1 MDKTKALKKDQK
13 KSSRRSS
20 KTSPSQQKIVEY
32 SDVSSNELSTPE
44 QGEIPSDGLSVVSDD
59 EITPTPGPATSERSM
74 HHSSIYEPIDDDDDE
89 LEKIMDADRFS
100 DSMSDTNKKRKKT
113 KKKLK
118 KGKKSKKKKKR
129 RRHDSDSVEEI
140 SDEDNLVDNLR
151 KKNDEPGTPPL
162 DQVSYTPKHKYKVS
176 SPSNYC
182 HINDSPN
189 SIISADDKKE
199 YSSPHTP
206 PMPKKVT
213 EESSKGRN
221 SSLSSSTSNKVSSKK
236 RRASPD
242 RDRSSKDY
250 RSVGGRGGRS
260 RSPYDYDS
268 RRYVERERSPAYR
281 RSDRSPYSN
290 SHKYRSSG
298 GGRRRSR

>member
-1 MDKTKALKKDQK
+1 MDKIKASKKEQK

-44 QGEIPSDGLSVVSDD
+44 QGEIPSDGLSVVSEE
-59 EITPTPGPATSERSM
+59 EITPGPATNERNM

-89 LEKIMDADRFS
+89 LVKNMETADRFS
-100 DSMSDTNKKRKKT
+100 DSLSDSNKKRKKT

-129 RRHDSDSVEEI
+129 RRHSTDSVESI
-140 SDEDNLVDNLR
+140 SDEETL
-151 KKNDEPGTPPL
+151 KNDEPATPPL
-162 DQVSYTPKHKYKVS
+162 EQVSYTPKHKYKAN
-176 SPSNYC
+176 SPSIYC

-189 SIISADDKKE
+189 SIISDDKKE

-236 RRASPD
+236 RRASPE
-242 RDRSSKDY
+242 RSTKDY
-250 RSVGGRGGRS
+250 RVRGRS
-260 RSPYDYDS
+260 RSPYEYES
-268 RRYVERERSPAYR
+268 RRYVERERSPYR
-281 RSDRSPYSN
+281 RDRTPYSN
-290 SHKYRSSG
+290 SHKYRE
-298 GGRRRSR
+298 RKRRSR

>member
-1 MDKTKALKKDQK
+1 MDKSKATKKEQK

-44 QGEIPSDGLSVVSDD
+44 QGEIPSDGLSVVSEE
-59 EITPTPGPATSERSM
+59 EITPGPATNERSM

-100 DSMSDTNKKRKKT
+100 DSMSDSNKKRKKT

-129 RRHDSDSVEEI
+129 RRHSTDSVEEI
-140 SDEDNLVDNLR
+140 SDDEILGSLSSR
-151 KKNDEPGTPPL
+151 QSKKNDEPGTPPL
-162 DQVSYTPKHKYKVS
+162 DQVSYTPKHKYKAS

-189 SIISADDKKE
+189 SIVSDEKKE

-206 PMPKKVT
+206 PMPKKVI

-221 SSLSSSTSNKVSSKK
+221 SSISSSTSNKVSSK
-236 RRASPD
+236 RRRVSPE
-242 RDRSSKDY
+242 RSSKDY
-250 RSVGGRGGRS
+250 RVRGGRS
-260 RSPYDYDS
+260 RSPYEYES
-268 RRYVERERSPAYR
+268 RRYVER
-281 RSDRSPYSN
+281 DRSPYRQRDRSPYP
-290 SHKYRSSG
+290 KYRER
-298 GGRRRSR
+298 RRRSR

>member
-1 MDKTKALKKDQK
+1 MDKIKASKKEQK

-44 QGEIPSDGLSVVSDD
+44 QGEIPSDGLSVVSEE
-59 EITPTPGPATSERSM
+59 EITPGPATIERNM

-89 LEKIMDADRFS
+89 LVKNMGTADRFS
-100 DSMSDTNKKRKKT
+100 DSLSDSNKKRKKT

-129 RRHDSDSVEEI
+129 RRHSTDNSVESI
-140 SDEDNLVDNLR
+140 SDEETLKD
-151 KKNDEPGTPPL
+151 DEPATPPL
-162 DQVSYTPKHKYKVS
+162 EQVSYTPKHKYKAS
-176 SPSNYC
+176 SPSIYC

-189 SIISADDKKE
+189 SIISDDKKE

-206 PMPKKVT
+206 PMPKKVI

-221 SSLSSSTSNKVSSKK
+221 SSLSSTTSNKISSKK
-236 RRASPD
+236 RRASPE
-242 RDRSSKDY
+242 RSTKDY
-250 RSVGGRGGRS
+250 RVRGGRS
-260 RSPYDYDS
+260 RSPYEYES
-268 RRYVERERSPAYR
+268 RRYVERERTPYR
-281 RSDRSPYSN
+281 RDRSPYSN
-290 SHKYRSSG
+290 SHKYRER
-298 GGRRRSR
+298 RRRSR